1 MVADKGREQGL
12 CIQGLKSCCLSCF
25 VCEFF
30 LEIVSF
36 NRQHCCLTFL
46 YIADIAQDNTMD
58 VDSKTE
64 HFSESIIEVCSLND

>member
-1 MVADKGREQGL
+1 M
-12 CIQGLKSCCLSCF
+12 
-25 VCEFF
+25 CEFF